1 MLGARLKNNHRDIK
15 ISKNMAINT
24 IHFKERLLNEEVNL
38 KSELSDIASYSE
50 VTNSWEA
57 MPEEQNGPEA
67 DPNDLADRGEG
78 YEKRS
83 ETVKTLSKRLD
94 DIQIALGKI
103 EKGSYGI
110 CEATGEQIETDRLE
124 ANPAARTNKA
134 HMND

>member
-1 MLGARLKNNHRDIK
+1 
-15 ISKNMAINT
+15 MAINT
-24 IHFKERLLNEEVNL
+24 THFKERLLNEEVNL

-83 ETVKTLSKRLD
+83 ETVKTLSKRLS
-94 DIQIALGKI
+94 DIEIALGKI

>member
-24 IHFKERLLNEEVNL
+24 THFKERLLNEEVNL

-83 ETVKTLSKRLD
+83 ETVKTLSKRLS
-94 DIQIALGKI
+94 DIEIALGKI